1 MPLQTRLTD
10 LLKGCYMQIAL
21 ELKGRFNYTT
31 RSAKKKNF
39 LHTPPSNTLYHVGC
53 PSLPSHNIQGA
64 SSLHLSLPRSL
75 VATPSRRSRVCLS
88 HLAAFIQSS
97 RVQTRR
103 ERGNQSGIIGD
114 AALST
119 ANERPVNH
127 RSVRASEKQAQAEVN
142 PLSSS
147 SITVATCECLL
158 LRSLPR
164 PPPSP
169 PACTPCSSPNPSPS
183 VGCSAARDRRFRCA
197 LTEFGPGFGLEAFD
211 SCGCFPSA
219 VWVQLVKLEA
229 QICSAKRK
237 LSDRMD
243 DAVRASKRVRGV
255 CVLRDCRHSLTDA
268 Y

>member
-1 MPLQTRLTD
+1 MSSILHPVPRWLPFTPKSQHTGRL
-10 LLKGCYMQIAL
+10 L
-21 ELKGRFNYTT
+21 
-31 RSAKKKNF
+31 
-39 LHTPPSNTLYHVGC
+39 PPSFVHL
-53 PSLPSHNIQGA
+53 LP
-64 SSLHLSLPRSL
+64 LPPAAFEFVFRTWL
-75 VATPSRRSRVCLS
+75 PPSRVPESR
-88 HLAAFIQSS
+88 
-97 RVQTRR
+97 RGERG
-103 ERGNQSGIIGD
+103 RGNQSGIIGD

-127 RSVRASEKQAQAEVN
+127 RSVRASEKQAEVN

-183 VGCSAARDRRFRCA
+183 VGCLAARDRRFRCA

-219 VWVQLVKLEA
+219 VWVQ
-229 QICSAKRK
+229 R
-237 LSDRMD
+237 
-243 DAVRASKRVRGV
+243 AVLQSWV
-255 CVLRDCRHSLTDA
+255 
-268 Y
+268 

>member
-1 MPLQTRLTD
+1 MQNKTFPPHPSIQHPVPRWLPFTPKSQHTGRL
-10 LLKGCYMQIAL
+10 
-21 ELKGRFNYTT
+21 
-31 RSAKKKNF
+31 
-39 LHTPPSNTLYHVGC
+39 
-53 PSLPSHNIQGA
+53 LPS
-64 SSLHLSLPRSL
+64 SLPRSL

-88 HLAAFIQSS
+88 HLAASIQSS

-158 LRSLPR
+158 LLRSL

-169 PACTPCSSPNPSPS
+169 LRPLALPAVPLIPVRPLVAWLPEIAVSDARSRNS
-183 VGCSAARDRRFRCA
+183 VRALGLRLSTLVDVFRVQCGCSLSSSKLKYAPQRGNSVIGWMTRCEQARA
-197 LTEFGPGFGLEAFD
+197 
-211 SCGCFPSA
+211 
-219 VWVQLVKLEA
+219 W
-229 QICSAKRK
+229 
-237 LSDRMD
+237 
-243 DAVRASKRVRGV
+243 RGV

>member
-10 LLKGCYMQIAL
+10 LLMGCYTQIAL

-31 RSAKKKNF
+31 RSAKKEISSTP
-39 LHTPPSNTLYHVGC
+39 LHPTPCTTLAALHSQVTTYRAPPPSL
-53 PSLPSHNIQGA
+53 L
-64 SSLHLSLPRSL
+64 RSL

-88 HLAAFIQSS
+88 HLAASIQSS

-103 ERGNQSGIIGD
+103 ERERQS
-114 AALST
+114 
-119 ANERPVNH
+119 ERNH
-127 RSVRASEKQAQAEVN
+127 WRCGAKYGKRTTRQPSIRASEKQAQAEVN

-183 VGCSAARDRRFRCA
+183 VGCLAARDRRFRCA

>member
-1 MPLQTRLTD
+1 MLHADSFGVKRKIQLHYEE
-10 LLKGCYMQIAL
+10 C
-21 ELKGRFNYTT
+21 
-31 RSAKKKNF
+31 KKRNF

-64 SSLHLSLPRSL
+64 FSLHPSLPRTL

-88 HLAAFIQSS
+88 HLAASIQSS

-103 ERGNQSGIIGD
+103 ERERQS
-114 AALST
+114 
-119 ANERPVNH
+119 ERNH
-127 RSVRASEKQAQAEVN
+127 WRCGAKYGKRTTRQPSIRASEKQAQAEVN

-169 PACTPCSSPNPSPS
+169 PACTPCSSSNPSPS
-183 VGCSAARDRRFRCA
+183 VGCLAARDRRFRCA
-197 LTEFGPGFGLEAFD
+197 LTEFGPGFGLEALD

-219 VWVQLVKLEA
+219 ARVQLVKAVLRCLEA